1 MKLTQAL
8 LLVEHSSTS
17 RSAIPFRALEMPRTW
32 DVSFALQRWKR
43 VGGSYGKKRKV
54 LNWIL
59 QRCYLPLR
67 MLKRWYSLLH
77 KKGTLERNCC
87 LGTKYLENRMPPY
100 TFRIPPIYSVYIP
113 YTPRLHSV
121 YIPYTP
127 YTSVDPPYTSVYPV
141 RLSKLLGLKCWTD
154 LHLTCLDSKS
164 LGYIQFWFQKV
175 SNSQTLDWTWL
186 LDFFKLSKYHTKTN
200 ASWIEGE
207 TFRDIYWTLSC
218 PKPTF
223 IGKCSANVSG
233 HIPLN
238 WTL

>member
-1 MKLTQAL
+1 M
-8 LLVEHSSTS
+8 
-17 RSAIPFRALEMPRTW
+17 
-32 DVSFALQRWKR
+32 
-43 VGGSYGKKRKV
+43 

-113 YTPRLHSV
+113 YTP
-121 YIPYTP
+121 
-127 YTSVDPPYTSVYPV
+127 YTSVYPPYTSVYPV
-141 RLSKLLGLKCWTD
+141 RLLKLLGLKCSTD
-154 LHLTCLDSKS
+154 LHLTCLDWKC

-175 SNSQTLDWTWL
+175 SNSQALDLHGL

-200 ASWIEGE
+200 S
-207 TFRDIYWTLSC
+207 S
-218 PKPTF
+218 
-223 IGKCSANVSG
+223 
-233 HIPLN
+233 
-238 WTL
+238 